1 MKTIVYADVTYSVPA
16 GQMVS
21 ARKAIRLANDEGT
34 IQATDARKVFGGSR
48 PELHTTMGVDSAL
61 RALGCREV

>member
-1 MKTIVYADVTYSVPA
+1 MKTIVYAEVVYSVPA
-16 GQMVS
+16 GQMAS
-21 ARKAIRLANDEGT
+21 ARKAVRLANDEGT
-34 IQATDARKVFGGSR
+34 IQATDARKIFGGSR